1 MLVTMTKTGFSML
14 NLTDK
19 QIIEYFK
26 KSYTS
31 ADGLWFMKTE
41 EKFDFDTALQID
53 AKVWETMPKIQARM
67 LKPLADSGNRLRD
80 LLECLTTKLALED
93 FSFRVEEGADFTQF
107 SIIISNCSWHNLMI
121 KSQREHLSN
130 KIGSLVC
137 KNEYEVWAK
146 EFGADIVFKLD
157 GQICAGNECCVLRFS
172 R

>member
-1 MLVTMTKTGFSML
+1 ML

-26 KSYTS
+26 KSYS
-31 ADGLWFMKTE
+31 SVDGLWFMKAE
-41 EKFDFDTALQID
+41 EKYDFDAALQMD
-53 AKVWETMPKIQARM
+53 VKVWQVMPKIQARM
-67 LKPLADSGNRLRD
+67 LKTLSDSGNPLKD

-93 FSFRVEEGADFTQF
+93 FSFTVEDNTDTNSF
-107 SIIISNCSWHNLMI
+107 SIIIDDCPWHNLMV
-121 KSQREHLSN
+121 KSNREHLSV

-146 EFGADIVFKLD
+146 EFGADIKFMLD
-157 GQICAGNECCVLRFS
+157 GQICAGAEHCILRFS